1 MTTPNATING
11 QYEVRPF
18 GRDCLGN
25 ISGYYV
31 RGPQGENMGQYV
43 ADIYERGSRVL
54 AKRAADILA
63 AGLNDGTYPAN

>member
-1 MTTPNATING
+1 MTLNTTTKK

-31 RGPQGENMGQYV
+31 RSPEGRHMGQYV
-43 ADIYERGSRVL
+43 ADIYTRGSHAW
-54 AKRAADILA
+54 AKRAAEILA
-63 AGLNDGTYPAN
+63 AGLNDGTYPDN